1 MTSRKLTWQTWA
13 LVAIVVVGVS
23 FFVWTRIAFAAPGG
37 ITISSPTRFASLDGS
52 SLDADLT
59 ADGTFTV
66 NGSLAITNGGSIT
79 CNDDASSAIDA
90 SACAMHFDVLRDF
103 TIANGGGVY
112 AENRQ
117 GGGHGGDIVADVGGD
132 FVMEPGATVSARKTS
147 DDDNAR
153 EAGAIALHVSG
164 NVSVALYA
172 RILADSPDEAGVIAI
187 AGSIVEIDGL
197 VSSVGSPTIGR
208 GGAISIV
215 ASKTLA
221 IPDAASVRGRG
232 NRTLIPVSAMVGA
245 YSDVPSPPR
254 TGRS

>member
-1 MTSRKLTWQTWA
+1 MTSRKLSWQTWV
-13 LVAIVVVGVS
+13 LVAVVVVGIS
-23 FFVWTRIAFAAPGG
+23 FFVWTRMAFASPGA
-37 ITISSPTRFASLDGS
+37 ITISSPTTFASLDGS
-52 SLDADLT
+52 SRDADLT
-59 ADGTFTV
+59 TDGTFTV

-79 CNDDASSAIDA
+79 CNDDASLEIDA
-90 SACAMHFDVLRDF
+90 SACPMHFDVLGDL
-103 TIANGGGVY
+103 TIAGGGGLY

-117 GGGHGGDIVADVGGD
+117 GSGHGGDIVADVGGD
-132 FVMEPGATVSARKTS
+132 FSMEPGATVSARKTS
-147 DDDNAR
+147 DEDSAR
-153 EAGAIALHVSG
+153 EAGAIALHVAG
-164 NVSVALYA
+164 NISVALDA

-187 AGSIVEIDGL
+187 AGSTVEINGL

-215 ASKTLA
+215 ASQTLA

-245 YSDVPSPPR
+245 YSDAPSPPR